1 MRNRIR
7 ALVSGITLALVM
19 SLGSP
24 TVISRVRAT
33 GPAHASATI
42 VRDEYGVPHVFG
54 ATLEAVWFGVG
65 YAQAQDRLWQA
76 ELLRRTATGT
86 SAEILG
92 PSALEGDKFARIV
105 FGSAARRAA
114 LLEDAAPDTKVI
126 FESLAAGI
134 NAWIAEAKET
144 GSLPPEYGAFGLTP
158 RPWTV
163 DDSIAEAML
172 LLKQLGEFGSDELT
186 NAAALQEFTARF
198 GPAEAQKLFLD
209 THWSNDPSATT
220 SVPTEES
227 ATDVSRVS
235 ARPTFPAGLGDG
247 LAQAR
252 SIQDSWQRHLVR
264 VGLSNNPKSN
274 AVVIAPKLS
283 ADGHALLL
291 GGPQMGYSVPQVNHE
306 MGIHG
311 AGFEVTGM
319 NIAGLPGIPAA
330 SAGGTRGARRQA
342 SRRTTTSMWSR

>member
-7 ALVSGITLALVM
+7 ALVFGITLALVM

-24 TVISRVRAT
+24 TVISRARVT
-33 GPAHASATI
+33 GPTHGSVTI
-42 VRDEYGVPHVFG
+42 VRDDYGVPHVFG
-54 ATLEAVWFGVG
+54 STLEAVWFGVG

-92 PSALEGDKFARIV
+92 PGALEGDKFARIV

-114 LLEDAAPDTKVI
+114 LFEDAPPETKVI
-126 FESLAAGI
+126 FESLAAGV

-144 GSLPPEYGAFGLTP
+144 GSLPPEFGAFGLTP

-198 GPAEAQKLFLD
+198 GPAEAQKLVLD
-209 THWSNDPSATT
+209 THTGLT
-220 SVPTEES
+220 SP
-227 ATDVSRVS
+227 
-235 ARPTFPAGLGDG
+235 
-247 LAQAR
+247 
-252 SIQDSWQRHLVR
+252 
-264 VGLSNNPKSN
+264 
-274 AVVIAPKLS
+274 
-283 ADGHALLL
+283 
-291 GGPQMGYSVPQVNHE
+291 
-306 MGIHG
+306 
-311 AGFEVTGM
+311 
-319 NIAGLPGIPAA
+319 
-330 SAGGTRGARRQA
+330 ARR
-342 SRRTTTSMWSR
+342 RRCR